1 MAAIGVLAGVFFALA
16 LASLAVFF
24 ITRDERADRLSSL
37 AFPAF
42 EILMIPVMLEIHGRY
57 VEQAAL
63 TWVATSIGLAAMFVL
78 ISSGLLVVAG
88 RVTFPQ
94 VAILQ
99 TAAFA
104 AFTLW
109 IAATSWLALAFG
121 GLPAGLGWLGL
132 AAIVL
137 SLGAIAWMVRDRA
150 LVRGER
156 DPTRP
161 EMVMSVVPFVTL
173 AAWLIWLGTSL

>member
-16 LASLAVFF
+16 LTLLVVFF
-24 ITRDERADRLSSL
+24 MAKSELADRLSNW
-37 AFPAF
+37 AFLGF
-42 EILMIPVMLEIHGRY
+42 EILMIPMIVEIHRRY
-57 VEQAAL
+57 VDHTAL
-63 TWVATSIGLAAMFVL
+63 TWVATVIGMAAMVVL
-78 ISSGLLVVAG
+78 IVSGLLVVAG

-94 VAILQ
+94 VAIPQ

-109 IAATSWLALAFG
+109 MGATSWFALGFG
-121 GLPAGLGWLGL
+121 GLPAALGWLGL
-132 AAIVL
+132 AAIVV

-161 EMVMSVVPFVTL
+161 EMAMSVVPFVAL
-173 AAWLIWLGTSL
+173 AAWLIWLGASL